1 MNSNS
6 NLYYALKEVII
17 DPASKYMSEIPDI
30 NHRFSRKYKRNIA
43 LLLGKVE
50 AVNRSLKINFK
61 IAVCIAAAA
70 IGFGAS
76 TVIGGDIKK
85 DWTIKT
91 KETID
96 NRQGAVD
103 FNFIEGDYN
112 GYEEMEDP
120 NEPNMYFPTYIPYGF
135 KLNDEISDP
144 DNDYFYF
151 ENGDKTIIYREYPV
165 TATISI
171 DNERFKREKI
181 NINGYEADLFHYNYD
196 DIGESTIILW
206 CEDYKIIKVSG
217 KLIDKSE
224 VIKVAESVKRQK

>member
-30 NHRFSRKYKRNIA
+30 NHRFSRKYKRNMA

-76 TVIGGDIKK
+76 TVVGGDIKK
-85 DWTIKT
+85 DWTIKKT
-91 KETID
+91 EIID

-112 GYEEMEDP
+112 GYEEMASP
-120 NEPNMYFPTYIPYGF
+120 NEFNMYFPTYIPSGF
-135 KLNDEISDP
+135 EFDEENSVPEIGWYDFVNE
-144 DNDYFYF
+144 DGDYLSYC
-151 ENGDKTIIYREYPV
+151 EDDL
-165 TATISI
+165 TASPSI
-171 DNERFKREKI
+171 DIERHVREKV
-181 NINGYEADLFHYNYD
+181 NIHGYEADLFYNYD
-196 DIGESTIILW
+196 DGSGIILW
-206 CEDYKIIKVSG
+206 REECKVFSISAVVDRSELIKI
-217 KLIDKSE
+217 
-224 VIKVAESVKRQK
+224 AESVKRRK

>member
-30 NHRFSRKYKRNIA
+30 NHRFSRKYKRNMA

-76 TVIGGDIKK
+76 TVVGGDIKK

-103 FNFIEGDYN
+103 FHFIEGDYN

-120 NEPNMYFPTYIPYGF
+120 NEANMFFPTYIPSGF
-135 KLNDEISDP
+135 ELDE
-144 DNDYFYF
+144 
-151 ENGDKTIIYREYPV
+151 ENTIPEIGSYDFINEDGKYV
-165 TATISI
+165 SYSEDGLTASPSI
-171 DNERFKREKI
+171 DIEHQVREKI
-181 NINGYEADLFHYNYD
+181 TIHGYEADLFYDYD
-196 DIGESTIILW
+196 DGSGVLLW
-206 CEDYKIIKVSG
+206 REEYKVFTVAGIV
-217 KLIDKSE
+217 DKSE
-224 VIKVAESVKRQK
+224 LIKIAESVKRRK

>member
-30 NHRFSRKYKRNIA
+30 NHRFSRKYKRNMA

-76 TVIGGDIKK
+76 TVVGGDIKR

-103 FNFIEGDYN
+103 LHFIEGDFD
-112 GYEEMEDP
+112 GHQAI
-120 NEPNMYFPTYIPYGF
+120 NEPNMCFPTYIPEGF
-135 KLNDEISDP
+135 ELNEEISVPED
-144 DNDYFYF
+144 DYFYF
-151 ENGDKTIIYREYPV
+151 ENGDKRIIYSESPLSTTV
-165 TATISI
+165 SI
-171 DNERFKREKI
+171 DNEHTIRKKTT
-181 NINGYEADLFHYNYD
+181 INGCEAELFVFTDYEAAIVVWHEELTIYEVYGDL
-196 DIGESTIILW
+196 E
-206 CEDYKIIKVSG
+206 E
-217 KLIDKSE
+217 SE
-224 VIKVAESVKRQK
+224 VIKIAESVQRRK